1 MEFVCICPLLQ
12 RNAVHTNLFRGG
24 KGKPG
29 AAKKGKKNARK
40 ESYDLIVNIDM
51 QEWNLTREQVLHH
64 LDTTS
69 SHLYRYHGLLC
80 LVIDSSIHVIKC
92 HMSNVR
98 YSKEF
103 IGGPSFLFIS
113 IMYYLQCIGK
123 IWIGTLDDYIYN
135 IFKYR

>member
-51 QEWNLTREQVLHH
+51 QEWNLTREQVLHF
-64 LDTTS
+64 LNTT
-69 SHLYRYHGLLC
+69 
-80 LVIDSSIHVIKC
+80 
-92 HMSNVR
+92 
-98 YSKEF
+98 
-103 IGGPSFLFIS
+103 
-113 IMYYLQCIGK
+113 
-123 IWIGTLDDYIYN
+123 
-135 IFKYR
+135 